1 MESTY
6 HSLANH
12 VQQIWEEKHAKG
24 HRRVIIAVAGP
35 PGSGKSTITQE
46 VARTVAG
53 LPQGPL
59 ITSISADGFHL
70 SLDTLRMLPNS
81 KELTARRGAPWTFDG
96 DAVVELIRRLQNS
109 PDQIITAPTFDH
121 AKKDP
126 VPDGVKIGPEIQVC
140 LVEGNYLL
148 SKEAP
153 WDAIAGLVDERW
165 LVTVDRDVAIRR
177 IANRHLKAGIESTM
191 EKALER
197 TLNNDMRNN
206 DFVMRTSQGR
216 FDIEVESVEVGSCI
230 GAPSPSCGS

>member
-12 VQQIWEEKHAKG
+12 VQQIWDKKRAKG
-24 HRRVIIAVAGP
+24 HSRVIIAIAGP
-35 PGSGKSTITQE
+35 PGSGKSTVAQE
-46 VARTVAG
+46 VARIVAG
-53 LPQGPL
+53 LPDGPL

-70 SLDTLRMLPNS
+70 SLDTLRTLPNG
-81 KELTARRGAPWTFDG
+81 KELLARRGAPWTFDG
-96 DAVVELIRRLQNS
+96 DAVVELIRRLRNS
-109 PDQIITAPTFDH
+109 PDKIITAPTFDH

-126 VPDGVKIGPEIQVC
+126 VPAGLTIGPEIQVC

-148 SKEAP
+148 SNEAP
-153 WDAIAGLVDERW
+153 WDAIAGIVDEKW
-165 LVTVDRDVAIRR
+165 LVTVDQDVAIRR
-177 IANRHLKAGIESTM
+177 IANRHLEAGIENTM

-197 TLNNDMRNN
+197 TLNNDMRNS

-230 GAPSPSCGS
+230 AAPSPSCGS

>member
-6 HSLANH
+6 HLLANR
-12 VQQIWEEKHAKG
+12 VQQIWQEQRAKG
-24 HRRVIIAVAGP
+24 HSRVIIAIAGP
-35 PGSGKSTITQE
+35 PGSGKSTIAQQ

-53 LPQGPL
+53 LPDGPL

-70 SLDTLRMLPNS
+70 SLDTLRTLPNS
-81 KELTARRGAPWTFDG
+81 KELIERRGAPWTFDG
-96 DAVVELIRRLQNS
+96 DAVVELIRRLQNY
-109 PDQIITAPTFDH
+109 PDQVIAAPTFDH

-126 VPDGVKIGPEIQVC
+126 VPGGLTIGPEIQVC

-148 SKEAP
+148 SNEAP

-177 IANRHLKAGIESTM
+177 IANRHLKAGIENTM

-197 TLNNDMRNN
+197 TLNNDMRNS

-216 FDIEVESVEVGSCI
+216 FDLEVESEEVGSFI
-230 GAPSPSCGS
+230 GAPSPS